1 MSAAVT
7 APLQNDLSLPRLVP
21 PSAVYRAPRA
31 GRKLRLPP
39 RSERRPHPVGLY
51 VLSLAEAG
59 ERFGFYLMLTL
70 FALYLNEQLG
80 FSQARASSFY
90 GSYLAAC
97 YALPFVGGWVAG
109 RFVSRRFWVF
119 VGALILASGYFLLAL
134 GGSGALMLALG
145 VLAVGNGLFKPNI
158 SAQIGNL
165 YTAGD
170 PRRDEAFGIFYL
182 AINIGGLLG
191 PLIGEV
197 LRGRFGFGAAFASA
211 GVALIGSSLT
221 LHLCARHLKAADR
234 LVVVAEEKTSP
245 RRRVAALLLICAAL
259 IPFWLAF
266 HQYGSSLTFWARDSV
281 DRTVEVFG
289 VRREI
294 PPGWF
299 AASNSLFV
307 LLLSAPLAALFRVLR
322 GIGSA
327 EKIVAGLLVAAG
339 AFAILGVTTHGAAGL
354 AHPGWLLAYYLVVTT
369 GELLLSPVG
378 LSLTSKLS
386 PPRWIG
392 VLFGLWFVSTA
403 LGNWLAGLV
412 GRLWAVWSH
421 ARFFGGLSL
430 LLGVTGLLLATQLGW
445 LRRTMPQDR

>member
-7 APLQNDLSLPRLVP
+7 SPLENDLSLPHLMP
-21 PSAVYRAPRA
+21 PPAVYRAPRA
-31 GRKLRLPP
+31 GRSLRLTK
-39 RSERRPHPVGLY
+39 RRPHPIGLY

-70 FALYLNEQLG
+70 FSLYLNERLG

-134 GGSGALMLALG
+134 GQSSTLLLALG

-165 YTAGD
+165 YAAGD
-170 PRRDEAFGIFYL
+170 TRRDEAFGIFYL
-182 AINIGGLLG
+182 AINIGGLFG
-191 PLIGEV
+191 PTVGEV
-197 LRGRFGFGAAFASA
+197 LRGRFGFGAAFAAA
-211 GVALIGSSLT
+211 GIALLGSSLT
-221 LHLCARHLKAADR
+221 LQLFARHLKVVDR
-234 LVVVAEEKTSP
+234 LEIVVDNPVPP

-281 DRTVEVFG
+281 DRHVEIFG
-289 VRREI
+289 VSHEI

-307 LLLSAPLAALFRVLR
+307 LLLSAPLAALFRFVR
-322 GIGSA
+322 GVSSA

-339 AFAILGVTTHGAAGL
+339 AFAILGLSSRGSGL
-354 AHPGWLLAYYLVVTT
+354 AHPAWLIAYYLVVTT

-378 LSLTSKLS
+378 LSLVSKLS

-403 LGNWLAGLV
+403 LGNWLAGFA
-412 GRLWAVWSH
+412 GRLWVVWSH
-421 ARFFGGLSL
+421 ARFFSGLSL
-430 LLGVTGLLLATQLGW
+430 LLAVTALLLATQLGW
-445 LRRTMPQDR
+445 LRRTLPQDR